1 MAVLRKEG
9 QYHDSFKAS
18 SFRHG
23 TSHSTLLEQLKKSS
37 TLLAGSRPPQYKLK
51 FMRTL
56 KGQGGKLEKC
66 VVDYGTA
73 ERQYMSVADVE
84 KVIMVVGATGAGKT
98 TLINGYANYIYGI
111 EWGDGFRLRVID
123 DSMYNQTQ
131 SQTKSITAY
140 TFPLRE
146 GMAIDYTLTIIDT
159 PGFGDTGG
167 IARDREITKLIKD
180 FFSVGG
186 SEGIDQLHG
195 VLFVTPAS
203 QPRLTATQTYIF
215 ETVLSIFGNDVAN
228 NIFLM
233 TTFADGQKPKV
244 IEAVK
249 KAGVPYNHYFKFNN
263 SALYADNRGTE
274 SDIESDDDDDGDSF
288 DELSWKMG
296 IKSFDRFYK
305 KFDKVET
312 QSLVLTREVMRER
325 EYLQLILKEMPKK
338 IARGLSKMDELQ
350 QEEKVM
356 RIHES
361 DVMTS
366 QGFKYT
372 VTISKQRRV
381 CLKGRGVHVTNCLQC
396 NYTCHY
402 DCAYANDSDKHK
414 CSAMLYQ
421 ADIEKIHCGVCT
433 KKCGWRQHVN
443 NPYMFEE
450 YEEDEERTS
459 EELRV
464 RYEQATSKK
473 TAKEQIIDGIKRD
486 LQALENE
493 VKGLIEQAKK
503 HLEHLNG
510 IALRPVNLSEVD
522 YIDLL
527 IEQEKNQGKPGF
539 LERVKALEGFRKQ
552 AELVTAVSNVQLQG
566 AASVFEQLREV

>member
-1 MAVLRKEG
+1 MAVRLCKER
-9 QYHDSFKAS
+9 QYHESFKG
-18 SFRHG
+18 HG
-23 TSHSTLLEQLKKSS
+23 NSHSILLEQLKKSS

-51 FMRTL
+51 FLRTL
-56 KGQGGKLEKC
+56 KGQGGKLEKYT
-66 VVDYGTA
+66 VDYGTGG
-73 ERQYMSVADVE
+73 RQCVSVAEVE
-84 KVIMVVGATGAGKT
+84 KVIIVVGATGAGKT
-98 TLINGYANYIYGI
+98 TLINGYANYLYGI
-111 EWGDGFRLRVID
+111 QWNDGFRLRVID
-123 DSMYNQTQ
+123 DSMFDQTQ
-131 SQTKSITAY
+131 SVTKNITAY

-146 GMAIDYTLTIIDT
+146 GMAVDYTLTIIDT

-167 IARDREITKLIKD
+167 IERDREITQLIKD

-203 QPRLTATQTYIF
+203 QPKLTATQTYIF
-215 ETVLSIFGNDVAN
+215 ETVLSIFGNDIAD

-233 TTFADGQKPKV
+233 TTFADSHKPKV
-244 IEAVK
+244 LDAVK

-263 SALYADNRGTE
+263 SALYADNHPTE
-274 SDIESDDDDDGDSF
+274 SDIESDDDDAGESF

-296 IKSFDRFYK
+296 TKSFDKFYK
-305 KFDKVET
+305 KFDKVEA

-325 EYLQLILKEMPKK
+325 QHLQLILKEMPKK

-350 QEEKVM
+350 QEEKIM

-366 QGFKYT
+366 QGFKYKVT
-372 VTISKQRRV
+372 VSKQRRV

-414 CSAMLYQ
+414 CSAMLHQ

-450 YEEDEERTS
+450 YEDEEERTS
-459 EELRV
+459 DELRA

-473 TAKEQIIDGIKRD
+473 TAKEQIIDGIKSHLR
-486 LQALENE
+486 ALEDE
-493 VKGLIEQAKK
+493 IKGLIEQAKK
-503 HLEHLNG
+503 HLDRLNS

-552 AELVTAVSNVQLQG
+552 AELLIAVSNVQLQG
-566 AASVFEQLREV
+566 TASVFEQLREI